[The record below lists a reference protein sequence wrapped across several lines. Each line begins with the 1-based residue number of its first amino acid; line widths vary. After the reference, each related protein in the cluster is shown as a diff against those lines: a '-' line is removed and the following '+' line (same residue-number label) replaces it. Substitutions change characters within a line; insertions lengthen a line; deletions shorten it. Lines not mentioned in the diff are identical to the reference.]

1 MPLSSLRNAMV
12 LQCNQLLYTHLTYKR
27 TLSKKKKTNK
37 LYRIKQ
43 TDQVLMIFMGQRKND
58 TLTND
63 YILNETAADHKST
76 EGDSHICDFW
86 TSLSKLNYT

>member
-1 MPLSSLRNAMV
+1 MV

-27 TLSKKKKTNK
+27 TLSKKKK

-43 TDQVLMIFMGQRKND
+43 TDQVLLIFMGQRKND

-76 EGDSHICDFW
+76 GDSHIIYATFGPHFQ
-86 TSLSKLNYT
+86 N